1 MNKDTVT
8 IIDYDVTNLGSISN
22 MLNRIGIE
30 INVTSDFNK

>member
-30 INVTSDFNK
+30 TNVTSNFNK

>member
-22 MLNRIGIE
+22 MLNTIRIE
-30 INVTSDFNK
+30 TNVTSDFNK